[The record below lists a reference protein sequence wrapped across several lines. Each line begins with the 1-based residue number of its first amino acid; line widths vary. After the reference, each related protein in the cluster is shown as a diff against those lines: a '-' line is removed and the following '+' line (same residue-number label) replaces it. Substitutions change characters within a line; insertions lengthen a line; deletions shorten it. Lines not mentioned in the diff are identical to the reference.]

1 MYRLSNGVKAKKLN
15 KMSNSGLLI
24 ALGFQN
30 TANFTNNVAKRL
42 PNRVEQAYL
51 SSVGME
57 RKAAGS
63 YNYFLDIEIN
73 GEMNTLRKHTNDS
86 MAWDFYTD
94 LEDGSRALSNFKKQ
108 VVLMILEDCKDEII
122 ELTEELV

>member
-1 MYRLSNGVKAKKLN
+1 M
-15 KMSNSGLLI
+15 
-24 ALGFQN
+24 
-30 TANFTNNVAKRL
+30 T
-42 PNRVEQAYL
+42 
-51 SSVGME
+51 
-57 RKAAGS
+57 
-63 YNYFLDIEIN
+63 
-73 GEMNTLRKHTNDS
+73 TLRKHTNDS